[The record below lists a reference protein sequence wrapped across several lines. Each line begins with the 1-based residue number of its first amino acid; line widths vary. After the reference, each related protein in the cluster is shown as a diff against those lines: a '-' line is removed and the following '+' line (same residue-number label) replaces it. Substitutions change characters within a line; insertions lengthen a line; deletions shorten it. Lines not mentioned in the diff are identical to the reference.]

1 MLDSRVIYQ
10 LHNSNLGDHWTSYCL
25 MTCLG
30 KRHKRQYS
38 LGVRNAGED
47 YTKRLEEVAGLFREQ
62 LYSPI
67 LVDAEGQEKVDAWL
81 NWAYPAVL
89 VDFRH
94 RWDISHVEKTVC
106 YQFDGI
112 SSAEDKNP
120 PPMLA
125 LGIKGYFKN
134 KGFKLIRLGGHMS
147 LEEAVFYLSRC
158 SLFVGCDSGF
168 SHIAHSVGC
177 PVYMYEGNLP
187 FWHVHRLK
195 QMDIFKNIQELDMR
209 VEKWLQLLDL

>member
-1 MLDSRVIYQ
+1 MLNQNVIYQ

-25 MTCLG
+25 MAFLG
-30 KRHKRQYS
+30 KRHKQQYS
-38 LGVRNAGED
+38 LGVRNVGED
-47 YTKRLEEVAGLFREQ
+47 YTKRLEEIAGLFREQ

-67 LVDAEGQEKVDAWL
+67 LIDAEGQEKVDAWL
-81 NWAYPAVL
+81 NWAYPAIP
-89 VDFRH
+89 VDFRY
-94 RWDISHVEKTVC
+94 RWDSSHIEKTVC

-120 PPMLA
+120 PPALA
-125 LGIKGYFKN
+125 YAIKVFFKSQ
-134 KGFKLIRLGGHMS
+134 GFRLVRLGGHLS
-147 LEEAVFYLSRC
+147 LGEAVTYLSRC

-195 QMDIFKNIQELDMR
+195 QMDTFKNIEELAMR
-209 VEKWLQLLDL
+209 TEKWLELLTL